1 MLPTLLAA
9 RPGPQ
14 TLLPTALALLIAAA
28 TLMLACG
35 PAAQPAPDAGDTLA
49 AAPQSEGNGEEPAAE
64 PEEPTA
70 TPTMEPTD
78 TPAPNSTVCVSLP
91 PEYQATPELAEGDV
105 RVDGIAYQCFV
116 VTPTPTPKYPE
127 LGELT
132 WIAAAGEEA
141 AAQRDASQAGGASG
155 QSEVEIPA
163 VWIRVTFSNQAS
175 TDAAFALQPSKGVP
189 RTEEVNESWRD
200 GLENRV
206 VAIYDRVGNHIEVV
220 MQASLMVPLSRQEG
234 FVRYGRP
241 SRLPRPR
248 RHPDTVE

>member
-1 MLPTLLAA
+1 MLPTLLTA

-14 TLLPTALALLIAAA
+14 TLLLTALALLIAAA
-28 TLMLACG
+28 TIMLACG
-35 PAAQPAPDAGDTLA
+35 PVAQPLPDAGDTLA
-49 AAPQSEGNGEEPAAE
+49 AAPQTEGSGEEPAAE

-70 TPTMEPTD
+70 TPTTEPTD
-78 TPAPNSTVCVSLP
+78 TPAPNSTVCVSLSP
-91 PEYQATPELAEGDV
+91 KYQATPELAEGQL
-105 RVDGIAYQCFV
+105 RIDGIAYQCFV
-116 VTPTPTPKYPE
+116 ITPTPTPKYPE
-127 LGELT
+127 LGQYN
-132 WIAAAGEEA
+132 WIAVAGEEA

-163 VWIRVTFSNQAS
+163 VWIRVTFSDQAS
-175 TDAAFALQPSKGVP
+175 TDAAFAWLQSKGVP
-189 RTEEVNESWRD
+189 RTEEINESWRD

-241 SRLPRPR
+241 SQRPR
-248 RHPDTVE
+248 IFPHPDTVE